1 MTPPNIQR
9 RGNTSPSQTFLKNC
23 RVRNAS
29 ELTQQ
34 SQHHPDTNQTKISH
48 EKGNYNIPDEYRCK
62 TSQRQMMQ

>member
-23 RVRNAS
+23 RGRNAS

-34 SQHHPDTNQTKISH
+34 SQHHPDTKQRYHMK
-48 EKGNYNIPDEYRCK
+48 KGITIFLMNIDAK
-62 TSQRQMMQ
+62 LLKDK